1 MSSDDDFNKGDFNK
15 GGIPTL
21 PPVEKSI
28 ENYLEV
34 NCKKY
39 AKQVRQLSQAI
50 EEATS
55 KGDSSVTIHFE
66 GGLSNTQEGKFFT
79 DYLEWL
85 DYEVVVKGSPLYMWD
100 GNFSRDGVKHR
111 LTRGCPDRPGDQRGH
126 YTRSSNIDWQYMRPD
141 SIPLI
146 HFSEESSITVYD
158 SIEIIWGQL
167 TSSKSAATGNLAK
180 VRNVHVINQKNT
192 INKNPNIFY

>member
-66 GGLSNTQEGKFFT
+66 GVLSNTQEGKFFT

-85 DYEVVVKGSPLYMWD
+85 DYEVVVKARNQRMWGGVA
-100 GNFSRDGVKHR
+100 GNGNSVG
-111 LTRGCPDRPGDQRGH
+111 GCPDRPVGVGS
-126 YTRSSNIDWQYMRPD
+126 YTRSSNIDWQYRRPE

-146 HFSEESSITVYD
+146 HFSEESRITVYD

-167 TSSKSAATGNLAK
+167 TPSQSAATTRLKN
-180 VRNVHVINQKNT
+180 VRNVHVTNLSSKSRPRRNDS
-192 INKNPNIFY
+192 NK

>member
-21 PPVEKSI
+21 PPVEKST

-66 GGLSNTQEGKFFT
+66 GGFSNTQEGKFFT

-85 DYEVVVKGSPLYMWD
+85 DYEVVVKARNQRMWGWGGVD
-100 GNFSRDGVKHR
+100 NGNSV
-111 LTRGCPDRPGDQRGH
+111 RGCPDIPVGR
-126 YTRSSNIDWQYMRPD
+126 YTRSSNIDWQYMRSE

-146 HFSEESSITVYD
+146 HFSEESRITVYD

-167 TSSKSAATGNLAK
+167 TPSQSAATTRLKN
-180 VRNVHVINQKNT
+180 VRNVHVTNLSSKSRPRRNDS
-192 INKNPNIFY
+192 NK